1 MKAVEARGSHVVI
14 YDGDCAFCSAQVRW
28 LKKLDWFGTL
38 KFVSFTDRHV
48 EEIAPTLSREE
59 LSTAI
64 YCVAKDGKISRAARC
79 FRFIALRIP
88 LLVPLAIVMWI
99 PGVIWIAEKI
109 YAAIARNRAKL
120 SRFFGCNPG

>member
-1 MKAVEARGSHVVI
+1 MKPGEASGTHVVI

-28 LKKLDWFGTL
+28 IKKLDWFGAL
-38 KFVSFTDRHV
+38 KFISLTDARV
-48 EEIAPTLSREE
+48 KEIAPTLSQEE

-64 YCVAKDGKISRAARC
+64 YCVANGGKISRAARC

-88 LLVPLAIVMWI
+88 LLVLLAVVMWI

-109 YAAIARNRAKL
+109 YVAIARNRSKL
-120 SRFFGCNPG
+120 SRFFGCKAG